1 MGADYSFYV
10 KSIATYVLTFFW
22 YIISVLAS
30 VHPHQ
35 EKVFGVT
42 MMDENDLYV
51 PHCPDKC
58 FDLRPIGR
66 YFAEVIEVKGGG

>member
-1 MGADYSFYV
+1 
-10 KSIATYVLTFFW
+10 
-22 YIISVLAS
+22 
-30 VHPHQ
+30 
-35 EKVFGVT
+35 

-66 YFAEVIEVKGGG
+66 YFAKVTEVKGGGQVKNLELEPEKTN